1 MEDKNVQCPFVD
13 GTQSHVYL
21 VVVAGMLMAL
31 PTARGDDNAD
41 AVKAVVA
48 FARKNAEASLPKAE
62 ALLQALESGDKE
74 AAEKAY
80 LALRPGYEEIEHLYE
95 VFGDTDSDI
104 DARPYAYPYGE
115 AYSPKL
121 TAIPGAV
128 FKGSHRIETLLFRD
142 NDTAAAVPW
151 AKQMVTDYQ
160 TLIQKLEDDSSY
172 SPEQIMHGVSELAY
186 EVAKK
191 KFSSEEETWSD
202 LSILIFYHNLEGI
215 KQMVAPWGAVLEQ
228 KDPEAAETLTTAIAA
243 ANKTLEPFV
252 QRENGAI
259 VGYTPY
265 SEVDIPARR
274 SIQKSF
280 YDVGLAVENVSFQ

>member
-1 MEDKNVQCPFVD
+1 M
-13 GTQSHVYL
+13 
-21 VVVAGMLMAL
+21 
-31 PTARGDDNAD
+31 
-41 AVKAVVA
+41 VA
-48 FARKNAEASLPKAE
+48 FARANAERSLPKAE
-62 ALLQALESGDKE
+62 VLVQALESGNDE
-74 AAEKAY
+74 AAKKAY

-121 TAIPGAV
+121 TEIPGAI

-142 NDTAAAVPW
+142 NDTATALPW
-151 AKQMVTDYQ
+151 AKQLVTDYK
-160 TLIQKLEDDSSY
+160 TLIKKLEDDSSY

-215 KQMVAPWGAVLEQ
+215 KQMVAPWGAILEQ
-228 KDPEAAETLTTAIAA
+228 KDPETAEQLSAAIAA

-259 VGYTPY
+259 LGYTPY
-265 SEVDIPARR
+265 SKVDVPTRR
-274 SIQKSF
+274 AIQKAF
-280 YDVGLAVENVSFQ
+280 YAVGLAVENVRLLNGCLACRSVRQ